1 MTKQPL
7 IFPKIFKITGAMKSK
22 GSVSWERELSHSH
35 APRRGSSSLGTSTNH
50 SNNQS
55 VPSSGIPN
63 HMHVGTGPPPQFNR
77 MEEMVTRDPGA

>member
-1 MTKQPL
+1 ME
-7 IFPKIFKITGAMKSK
+7 SK

-35 APRRGSSSLGTSTNH
+35 ALRGDSSCLGTSTNH
-50 SNNQS
+50 GNNQS

-77 MEEMVTRDPGA
+77 MEEMVTRDSGSALIVLGLW